1 MLLKTKGEFMK
12 KALVAY
18 FSATG
23 VTKRI
28 AEMLAESIGA
38 KSFEIVPKEF
48 YTNADLDWTNDNSR
62 SSLEMKDRD
71 CRPKIESRVRD
82 MDKYDVVFVGFPIW
96 WYREP
101 SIIDTFI
108 ESHNFDN
115 KVIVPFAT
123 SGGSGM
129 GQSHINIQK
138 LAPNAK
144 VENGKLFDAGITP
157 DKLEK
162 WAKKYLEK

>member
-1 MLLKTKGEFMK
+1 MK

-28 AEMLAESIGA
+28 GDMLAESIGA
-38 KSFEIVPKEF
+38 KTFEIIPKQF
-48 YTNADLDWTNDNSR
+48 YTNEDLDWTNDNSR
-62 SSLEMKDRD
+62 SSLEMKDCS
-71 CRPKIESRVRD
+71 CRPEIVSRVRD
-82 MDKYDVVFVGFPIW
+82 MAQYDVVFVGFPIW

-108 ESHNFDN
+108 ESHDFDG
-115 KVIVPFAT
+115 KTIVPFAT
-123 SGGSGM
+123 SGGSVIGD
-129 GQSHINIQK
+129 SYLNIKK

-144 VENGKLFDAGITP
+144 VEKGKVFDSGVEE
-157 DKLEK
+157 DELKK
-162 WAKKYLEK
+162 WAERYLKK

>member
-1 MLLKTKGEFMK
+1 MK

-28 AEMLAESIGA
+28 AEMLSDSINA
-38 KSFEIVPKEF
+38 KLFEIIPHDL
-48 YTNADLDWTNDNSR
+48 YTNADLDWTNGNSR
-62 SSLEMKDRD
+62 SSVEMRD
-71 CRPKIESRVRD
+71 KNSRPKIESRVHD
-82 MDKYDVVFVGFPIW
+82 MENYDVVFVGFPIW

-108 ESHNFDN
+108 ESHDFDG
-115 KVIVPFAT
+115 KTIVPFAT
-123 SGGSGM
+123 SGGSPIADSYKG
-129 GQSHINIQK
+129 IQY

-144 VENGKLFDAGITP
+144 VEKGKLFMPGVS
-157 DKLEK
+157 EK
-162 WAKKYLEK
+162 ELKEWAEKYLAK